1 MKIYKAIRAI
11 FEHKKGF
18 NINSLMGNVNV
29 NVGCGNKPLDGFI
42 NTDYYNKKYADK
54 IFDLAVEFPF
64 DRESIDLIYA
74 DNVFE
79 HLPNIIDVIDRCY
92 EALKPG
98 GALVIQVPYFKSKHA
113 FVDPTHLR
121 FFTIQTLDYFVQGTY
136 FNTQYKFNDR
146 NFRRMS
152 IFLDPNN
159 CSLIRNIF
167 AAYAIMRPNYF
178 ENSILSNI
186 VVFHNILFVLE
197 K

>member
-1 MKIYKAIRAI
+1 MRFYKAIRAI

-18 NINSLMGNVNV
+18 NINSLMGNLIV

-42 NTDYYNKKYADK
+42 NTDYYNKKHADK
-54 IFDLAVEFPF
+54 IFDLGVEFPF
-64 DRESIDLIYA
+64 DPESIDLIYA

-98 GALVIQVPYFKSKHA
+98 GRLVIMVPYFKSKHA
-113 FVDPTHLR
+113 FVDPTHVR

-136 FNTQYKFNDR
+136 FNKQYKFNDR

-152 IFLDPNN
+152 VFFDPDN
-159 CSLIRNIF
+159 CSLIRNII
-167 AAYAIMRPNYF
+167 AAYAIRRPNFF

-186 VVFHNILFVLE
+186 VVFHNIVFVLE